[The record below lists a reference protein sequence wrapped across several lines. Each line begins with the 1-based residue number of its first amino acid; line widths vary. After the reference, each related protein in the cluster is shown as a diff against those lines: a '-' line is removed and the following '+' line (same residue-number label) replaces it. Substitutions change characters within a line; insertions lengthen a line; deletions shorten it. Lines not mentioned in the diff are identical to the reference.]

1 MALLEDIMTGRFAAT
16 FRIPRAL
23 VMAAAAC
30 TGIPS
35 PADASPAL
43 VNALN
48 AVRANGCGGRSGAAP
63 RLQENAQ
70 LTQAAKHAGRL
81 PLQDALAKTGYRA
94 SRSALIRVQ
103 SDPGAMSVAD
113 VVAGSSCAYLAEPGF
128 REIGV
133 HQQLRETWI
142 ILAAPFSPPAAEAS
156 NTVAKRVL
164 ELVNE
169 ARTQARACG
178 DKRFAA
184 AGRLKL
190 NATLSKTSLAH
201 AADMAQHGNMAHTGS
216 DGSTPADRATRAG
229 YRWRSVGENVAAGQT
244 TPEAA
249 VESWIKSPPHCAN
262 LMAPHFTEMGVAYSV
277 DRASKAGIYWAQ
289 LFGTPR

>member
-1 MALLEDIMTGRFAAT
+1 MASLEDRMTDRFAAI
-16 FRIPRAL
+16 FKIPRAL
-23 VMAAAAC
+23 VMAAAC

-35 PADASPAL
+35 HADASPEL

-48 AVRANGCGGRSGAAP
+48 AVRANGCGGRSGVAP
-63 RLQENAQ
+63 LLQENAQ
-70 LTQAAKHAGRL
+70 LMEAAKLAGRL

-103 SDPGAMSVAD
+103 SDPGAKSVAGVLTGD
-113 VVAGSSCAYLAEPGF
+113 SCAYLVEPGF

-133 HQQLRETWI
+133 HQQMRETWI
-142 ILAAPFSPPAAEAS
+142 ILAAPFSPPTAEAS

-164 ELVNE
+164 QLVNE
-169 ARTQARACG
+169 ARTRARMCG

-190 NATLSKTSLAH
+190 NATLSETSLAH
-201 AADMAQHGNMAHTGS
+201 AADMAQHSNMDHTGS
-216 DGSTPADRATRAG
+216 DGSTPGDWATRAG
-229 YRWRSVGENVAAGQT
+229 YRWRSVGENIAAGQT

-249 VESWIKSPPHCAN
+249 VKSWIKSPPHCAN
-262 LMAPHFTEMGVAYSV
+262 LMAPQFTEMGVAYSV
-277 DRASKAGIYWAQ
+277 DKASKAGIYWAQ
-289 LFGTPR
+289 LLGTPR

>member
-1 MALLEDIMTGRFAAT
+1 MAGRFAAIFKT
-16 FRIPRAL
+16 SRAL
-23 VMAAAAC
+23 VMAAAAAAC

-35 PADASPAL
+35 PAGASPEL

-48 AVRANGCGGRSGAAP
+48 AVRANGCGGRSGVAP
-63 RLQENAQ
+63 LLRENAQ
-70 LTQAAKHAGRL
+70 LTEAAKHAGRL
-81 PLQDALAKTGYRA
+81 PLGDALAATGYRA

-103 SDPGAMSVAD
+103 SDPGAKSVAD
-113 VVAGSSCAYLAEPGF
+113 VIVAGDSCAYLVEPGF

-133 HQQLRETWI
+133 HQQTRETWI
-142 ILAAPFSPPAAEAS
+142 VLAAPFSPPAAGAS
-156 NTVAKRVL
+156 NAVAERVL
-164 ELVNE
+164 ELVNQ
-169 ARTQARACG
+169 ARTEARACG

-184 AGRLKL
+184 AGRLGL
-190 NATLSKTSLAH
+190 NATLSRTSLAH
-201 AADMAQHGNMAHTGS
+201 AADMARHSYMAHTGR

-229 YRWRSVGENVAAGQT
+229 YRWRSVGENIAAGQT
-244 TPEAA
+244 TPEAV

-262 LMAPHFTEMGVAYSV
+262 LMAPQFTEMGVAYSV

>member
-1 MALLEDIMTGRFAAT
+1 MTGRFAAI

-35 PADASPAL
+35 PADASPGL

-103 SDPGAMSVAD
+103 SDPGATSVAD

-133 HQQLRETWI
+133 HQLMRETWI

-169 ARTQARACG
+169 ARTRARVCG

-190 NATLSKTSLAH
+190 NATLSKT
-201 AADMAQHGNMAHTGS
+201 
-216 DGSTPADRATRAG
+216 
-229 YRWRSVGENVAAGQT
+229 
-244 TPEAA
+244 
-249 VESWIKSPPHCAN
+249 
-262 LMAPHFTEMGVAYSV
+262 
-277 DRASKAGIYWAQ
+277 
-289 LFGTPR
+289 